1 VRGLDQVTID
11 GVVVAFTAAVG
22 GVSALVFGLIPA
34 FQTARAAPAIGAG
47 STARATHGP
56 GQRRLRAALVVA
68 ETAIG
73 VVLLVG
79 AGLLLRS
86 FDRLLRTAPGFDPQH
101 LVTATF
107 RLPDSRYP
115 YLKQIGFYDDL
126 LADLRALP
134 GVESAAATRPL
145 PLSGSR
151 YTISF
156 QLYGAPQR
164 PGELLSADFGMASP
178 DYFRT
183 MHVPVVRGREF
194 TDADNDAAPRVVV
207 VNERFARQ
215 YFGDAD
221 PIGQRIKPGLSTTE
235 KETPWREIVGVVGG
249 IRHRA
254 LSEESR
260 PAYFVPYAQGLISP
274 LDLVVRTTSGAGIV
288 DDIRRTLARKDPE
301 VALFDVKTMDE
312 YVATSVATPRFQTLL
327 LALFAAVGLLLTA
340 VGVYGV
346 MSYGV
351 AQRTREF
358 GIRLAL
364 GARPGEVLGLVLR
377 GGLALIAVGLMVG
390 VVASCFATRLLTS
403 ALYSVDPLDPAT
415 FASVAATL
423 VAVAIAASYVPARR
437 ATRVDPITALRSE

>member
-1 VRGLDQVTID
+1 
-11 GVVVAFTAAVG
+11 
-22 GVSALVFGLIPA
+22 
-34 FQTARAAPAIGAG
+34 
-47 STARATHGP
+47 
-56 GQRRLRAALVVA
+56 
-68 ETAIG
+68 
-73 VVLLVG
+73 
-79 AGLLLRS
+79 
-86 FDRLLRTAPGFDPQH
+86 
-101 LVTATF
+101 
-107 RLPDSRYP
+107 
-115 YLKQIGFYDDL
+115 
-126 LADLRALP
+126 
-134 GVESAAATRPL
+134 
-145 PLSGSR
+145 
-151 YTISF
+151 
-156 QLYGAPQR
+156 
-164 PGELLSADFGMASP
+164 MASP
-178 DYFRT
+178 GYFRT

-249 IRHRA
+249 IRHGA

-301 VALFDVKTMDE
+301 LALFAVKMMDE

-327 LALFAAVGLLLTA
+327 LALFAAVGLVLTA
-340 VGVYGV
+340 IGLYGV

-351 AQRTREF
+351 AQRAREF

-364 GARPGEVLGLVLR
+364 GARPDEVRGLVLR

-390 VVASCFATRLLTS
+390 VVASRFATRLLTS
-403 ALYSVDPLDPAT
+403 ALYGVDPLDPAT
-415 FASVAATL
+415 FASVAAML
-423 VAVAIAASYVPARR
+423 VAVATAASYVPARR
-437 ATRVDPITALRSE
+437 ATRVDPISALRSE